1 MQNIDINNIVR
12 SVAIAA
18 VGIPLSLSLSGLLNT
33 ASTVAG
39 RVDEPSTKQT
49 VLTEYED
56 QLVKACVRYA
66 FSDPDSK
73 LERESKSAID
83 EVIGGEVSNYGAVC
97 SALVW

>member
-18 VGIPLSLSLSGLLNT
+18 VGVPISLSLSGLFNT

-39 RVDEPSTKQT
+39 RVEDPSVKET

-56 QLVKACVRYA
+56 KLVKACVRFA
-66 FSDPDSK
+66 FSEADSK
-73 LERESKSAID
+73 LEREAKTAID
-83 EVIGGEVSNYGAVC
+83 EVIGGEVTNYGSVC